1 MEPPASAGGVREAAI
16 LGVATGTWAA
26 GVTLCRNVGIAC
38 AAAATCAAAWRW
50 AASIDAPER
59 TRRAL
64 LGMQA
69 GDALAAPLHW
79 YYSIDVM
86 KQHLREA
93 FGCERLNAYAAVPAG
108 LKHPDSWSYMK
119 SFDPSKCKIDI
130 VHDKPAWT
138 EGTFYHSELKPGEAT
153 HTVALANLLTRAIA
167 EDGGYDFAKYLAR
180 YVDFWRVPG
189 QNTDTYIE
197 IVHRHFFER
206 LAEGAP
212 LHECGMEESCLS
224 GFTVTMPLMLA
235 MHDAPPELAAQ
246 AVEGHLR
253 LTHNSDS
260 LVAEAMDIMGVVHA
274 LLRGADVRAT
284 LAAAFDRFFEPKL
297 GEPRELAAQ
306 LAALDDEALFVGS
319 DPYARAGEPGCAR
332 FSLR

>member
-1 MEPPASAGGVREAAI
+1 MDGPSAVAA
-16 LGVATGTWAA
+16 AA
-26 GVTLCRNVGIAC
+26 ACC
-38 AAAATCAAAWRW
+38 AAACCAAASSGRIGLSST
-50 AASIDAPER
+50 ASELGAEER
-59 TRRAL
+59 IRRAL

-79 YYSIDVM
+79 YYDIDVM

-93 FGCERLNAYAAVPAG
+93 WGCEQLRCYAAVPQG
-108 LKHPDSWSYMK
+108 LHHPDSWNYMK
-119 SFDPSKCKIDI
+119 SFDAAACKIDLM
-130 VHDKPAWT
+130 HGKPPWAP
-138 EGTFYHSELKPGEAT
+138 GMFYHQELQPGEAT
-153 HTVALANLLTRAIA
+153 HTVALANLLTRSIA
-167 EDGGYDFAKYLAR
+167 EDGQYDYSKYLQR

-206 LAEGAP
+206 LADGTP

-224 GFTVTMPLMLA
+224 GFTVAMPLILA
-235 MHDAPPELAAQ
+235 MHDAPDEIAAS

-260 LVAEAMDIMGVVHA
+260 LVAETMDIMGVVHS
-274 LLRGADVRAT
+274 LVHGAPVLPT
-284 LAAAFDRFFEPKL
+284 LAAAFDRFFEPRP
-297 GEPRELAAQ
+297 GETRESAAE
-306 LAALDDEALFVGS
+306 LAALDTDALFLGTN
-319 DPYARAGEPGCAR
+319 PYALAGEPGCAR